1 MTVRTDVIG
10 QSESCGQLPAGVPPG
25 TTERVNMDW
34 RVFFIGPMSP
44 PFDQNLPCL
53 RTLVVNYLV
62 KKRGYRRTRRTTH
75 PTVVRSDDR
84 ITIIIPQDDR
94 LPSGS
99 IPHSVFHQIDNADLV
114 VADLTGGR
122 TAVAYELAMAHAL
135 GVYTA
140 LVGKKPS
147 ADLMFYLRQLKLL
160 EIDLTDPAYA
170 SPTALP
176 PPEIA
181 DAIDRWLTVRHTI
194 SGADNPFSQF
204 YGAPLYDIS
213 AASGLAAGF
222 YMNFAL
228 PILLSGRLASSPP
241 DSVSSAQIKGTPRS
255 SVRGLIV
262 LRPDGLTQKI
272 PEVEDELELTLRR
285 AFGDREIPPEVHS
298 QATVQTDQGVR
309 TAFRAVQGFVIDIP
323 RTIFSLIQCYRLQ
336 RLKDK
341 LVDSDPETRASLSSN
356 MQEILIDRFFDDL
369 QRRAERDENLFQR
382 RKLMVGTCAEI
393 PELLGLRQPTR
404 ARPARRAKSP
414 TRRQPPRRN
423 PPGHSRDS

>member
-1 MTVRTDVIG
+1 
-10 QSESCGQLPAGVPPG
+10 
-25 TTERVNMDW
+25 MDW

-44 PFDQNLPCL
+44 PLEQNLPRL
-53 RTLVVNYLV
+53 RSLVVNYLV
-62 KKRGYRRTRRTTH
+62 KRRGYRRDRRANH
-75 PTVVRSDDR
+75 PTVVRGDDR

-99 IPHSVFHQIDNADLV
+99 IPQSVFHQIDNADLV

-140 LVGKKPS
+140 LVGKHPS
-147 ADLMFYLRQLKLL
+147 ADLMFYLRQLRLL
-160 EIDLTDPAYA
+160 EIDLADRAYA
-170 SPTALP
+170 GRDALP

-228 PILLSGRLASSPP
+228 PILLSGRLPTVAPSDSSRAP
-241 DSVSSAQIKGTPRS
+241 SSDAPQP
-255 SVRGLIV
+255 VRGLIV
-262 LRPDGLTQKI
+262 LRPDGLAQKI
-272 PEVEDELELTLRR
+272 PDVEDRLESTLRQ
-285 AFGDREIPPEVHS
+285 AFGEAQIASGGHS
-298 QATVQTDQGVR
+298 QAMVLTDQGNR
-309 TAFRAVQGFVIDIP
+309 TAFRAVHGFVIDIP
-323 RTIFSLIQCYRLQ
+323 RTIFSLSQCYRLQ

-341 LVDSDPETRASLSSN
+341 LADSDPGTRATLSAN

-382 RKLMVGTCAEI
+382 RKLLVGTCDEI
-393 PELLGLRQPTR
+393 PSLIGLPPPIRQRSTAPRKRT
-404 ARPARRAKSP
+404 
-414 TRRQPPRRN
+414 PPRGRT
-423 PPGHSRDS
+423 PPRQSRDT